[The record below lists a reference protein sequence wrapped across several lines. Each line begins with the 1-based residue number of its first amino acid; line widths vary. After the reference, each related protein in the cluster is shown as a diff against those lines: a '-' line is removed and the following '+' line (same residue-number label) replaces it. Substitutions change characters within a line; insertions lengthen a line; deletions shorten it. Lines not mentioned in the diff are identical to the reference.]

1 MITAYQPTK
10 LAAMEGLWP
19 KDESCAPFVLFGW
32 VNQSAQTTVGPAIPC
47 FLSVLAYF
55 NPQHPVTG
63 LDDFPSSDWPPLQL
77 AFQAYH
83 LMIDSGMLFILIGLL
98 GVVFYYWG
106 RRLFRMAW
114 LLWVLVI
121 TVVLTELA
129 TLSGWWTTEF
139 GRQPWIVY
147 NLLYTDDGVT
157 PGLSAS
163 QVVFSLVLFIVL
175 YLILLFV
182 FLFLLNDTIHKGIEP
197 LEEPVSREPL
207 PDTFREIFRRPRA
220 HREEPDLATDSAT
233 QKLSPASTTGGVRP

>member
-1 MITAYQPTK
+1 MVDAGI
-10 LAAMEGLWP
+10 
-19 KDESCAPFVLFGW
+19 
-32 VNQSAQTTVGPAIPC
+32 
-47 FLSVLAYF
+47 
-55 NPQHPVTG
+55 
-63 LDDFPSSDWPPLQL
+63 
-77 AFQAYH
+77 
-83 LMIDSGMLFILIGLL
+83 LFILIGLL

-106 RRLFRMAW
+106 QRLFRMAW

-129 TLSGWWTTEF
+129 TLSGWWTAEF

-147 NLLYTDDGVT
+147 GLLNTDDGVS

-182 FLFLLNDTIHKGIEP
+182 FLFLLNEMVHKGIEP
-197 LEEPVSREPL
+197 LEEPVSKEPL

-220 HREEPDLATDSAT
+220 HREEPDLDTASVDT
-233 QKLSPASTTGGVRP
+233 KPAPVGAAGGVRP